1 MKTGGSAA
9 YVFGVRSVG
18 QEPLRRALG
27 ERHRQSSCV
36 SMAAKLGVHG
46 RVPELRVHLGVLFRT
61 THLRQHLPSLAS
73 YPSLLPS
80 TTDNPKNLQLKGGA
94 QPAGRWQPCSSSN
107 QSTNKSLLQ
116 QHCRSATHKL
126 VPPATVTANS
136 NTRGKLAVA
145 FMTSKNLWHIT
156 VCIASGWIR

>member
-1 MKTGGSAA
+1 MQTGGSAA

-36 SMAAKLGVHG
+36 NMAAKLGVHG

-73 YPSLLPS
+73 YPSLSPPPQ
-80 TTDNPKNLQLKGGA
+80 TTQKISSSRAVHNQLAGGSHAQVQISLQTNHSFNNI
-94 QPAGRWQPCSSSN
+94 AGRLLTSSYH
-107 QSTNKSLLQ
+107 Q
-116 QHCRSATHKL
+116 QRSPQT
-126 VPPATVTANS
+126 PT
-136 NTRGKLAVA
+136 
-145 FMTSKNLWHIT
+145 
-156 VCIASGWIR
+156 